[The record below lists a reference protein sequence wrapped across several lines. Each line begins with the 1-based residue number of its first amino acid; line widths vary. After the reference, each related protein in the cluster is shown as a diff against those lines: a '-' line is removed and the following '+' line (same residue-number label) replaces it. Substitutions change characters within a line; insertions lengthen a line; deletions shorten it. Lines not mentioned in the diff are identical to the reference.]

1 MKGLIMFV
9 NWLSGL
15 ILGASLAV
23 LLLAE
28 FGRIC

>member
-1 MKGLIMFV
+1 MRGLIIFV

-23 LLLAE
+23 LLLADA
-28 FGRIC
+28 GRIC